1 MDLCGCSLGVL
12 TQARVS
18 VKEWVTR
25 VSDHILEFR
34 KDNLSV
40 VRWPGVDLPR
50 WVGGRE
56 EDG

>member
-1 MDLCGCSLGVL
+1 ML

-56 EDG
+56 EDGCGMSLWK